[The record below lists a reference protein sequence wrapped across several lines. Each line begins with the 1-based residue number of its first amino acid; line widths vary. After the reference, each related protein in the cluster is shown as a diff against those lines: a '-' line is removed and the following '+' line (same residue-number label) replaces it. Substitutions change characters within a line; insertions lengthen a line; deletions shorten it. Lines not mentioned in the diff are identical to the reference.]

1 MPRYPNRSPTPID
14 YSGVCDIMCP
24 YAEEGP
30 RFLGV
35 TQTMHQTIQ
44 KTPALFASSMAL
56 IATAALFFLVFPR
69 LALAEE
75 KTCRDYLL
83 SENKLAYELSVACT
97 VEEKYGHIIEPIA
110 HLNEYDQD
118 LITAVIVVESRGKV
132 EATSHVGAK
141 GLMQLMPKTAK
152 YMGAKD
158 IRDPFENIL
167 AGTKYLRVL
176 EDRYGF
182 LSVEE
187 ALLAYNMGP
196 RKASEWLDLPGRSAT
211 DASYVKK
218 VMGIYGELKDIREKE
233 AAEKEKE
240 SAEEFL
246 QKLLLKLTY
255 SETGN
260 STHAPQL
267 AFARRIEI
275 ETKEE

>member
-1 MPRYPNRSPTPID
+1 MTQPTNRMP
-14 YSGVCDIMCP
+14 VLL
-24 YAEEGP
+24 A
-30 RFLGV
+30 FLM
-35 TQTMHQTIQ
+35 TLST
-44 KTPALFASSMAL
+44 AMA
-56 IATAALFFLVFPR
+56 ITAALVAFPR
-69 LALAEE
+69 IALAEE
-75 KTCRDYLL
+75 EKTCKDYLL
-83 SENKLAYELSVACT
+83 SESKLAYELSVACT
-97 VEEKYGHIIEPIA
+97 IEEKYGHIIEPIA

-141 GLMQLMPKTAK
+141 GLMQLMPRTAK

-167 AGTKYLRVL
+167 AGTKYLRAL

-196 RKASEWLDLPGRSAT
+196 RKASEWLELPGRSAT

-218 VMGIYGELKDIREKE
+218 VMGIYGEIKDVKEKE
-233 AAEKEKE
+233 AIEKEK
-240 SAEEFL
+240 SNAEEFL
-246 QKLLLKLTY
+246 KKLLLKVTFAEPTTAT
-255 SETGN
+255 ET
-260 STHAPQL
+260 QKL
-267 AFARRIEI
+267 AFARRVQI

>member
-1 MPRYPNRSPTPID
+1 MP
-14 YSGVCDIMCP
+14 VLL
-24 YAEEGP
+24 A
-30 RFLGV
+30 FLM
-35 TQTMHQTIQ
+35 T
-44 KTPALFASSMAL
+44 LFAS
-56 IATAALFFLVFPR
+56 TAFLLVAFPR
-69 LALAEE
+69 LALAGEE
-75 KTCRDYLL
+75 KPCKDYLL
-83 SENKLAYELSVACT
+83 SDSDLAYELSVACM

-110 HLNEYDQD
+110 HLNEYDED

-132 EATSHVGAK
+132 EATSHVGAR

-218 VMGIYGELKDIREKE
+218 VMGIYSEIKDVKEKE
-233 AAEKEKE
+233 AAEKEK
-240 SAEEFL
+240 SNAEEFL
-246 QKLLLKLTY
+246 QKLLLKLTM
-255 SETGN
+255 SEQSGGIDLPKLVF
-260 STHAPQL
+260 S
-267 AFARRIEI
+267 RRVEV
-275 ETKEE
+275 ESKEEA

>member
-1 MPRYPNRSPTPID
+1 MNQTTFRMP
-14 YSGVCDIMCP
+14 VLL
-24 YAEEGP
+24 A
-30 RFLGV
+30 FLM
-35 TQTMHQTIQ
+35 TLLAST
-44 KTPALFASSMAL
+44 ALF
-56 IATAALFFLVFPR
+56 LVAFPR
-69 LALAEE
+69 LALAAEVPQE
-75 KTCRDYLL
+75 KTCKDYLL
-83 SENKLAYELSVACT
+83 SESKLAYELSVACT
-97 VEEKYGHIIEPIA
+97 IEEKYGHIIEPIA

-118 LITAVIVVESRGKV
+118 LITAVIVVESRGKID
-132 EATSHVGAK
+132 ATSPVGAR

-218 VMGIYGELKDIREKE
+218 VMGIYAEIKDV
-233 AAEKEKE
+233 KEKE
-240 SAEEFL
+240 SADKEKANGEEFL
-246 QKLLLKLTY
+246 QKLLLKMTFAEPTTTVD
-255 SETGN
+255 S
-260 STHAPQL
+260 PKL
-267 AFARRIEI
+267 AFARRVQI